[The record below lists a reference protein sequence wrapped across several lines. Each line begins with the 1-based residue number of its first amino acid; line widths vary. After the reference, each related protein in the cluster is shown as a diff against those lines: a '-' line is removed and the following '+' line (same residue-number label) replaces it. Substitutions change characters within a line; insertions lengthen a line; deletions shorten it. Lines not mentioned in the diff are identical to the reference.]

1 MKFKKSILK
10 IVAFLLILLMVLIR
24 WNSIFKFK
32 WGDGVYQVE
41 KFYELPKDSVDLL
54 FVGSSHAIVNFNVGK
69 LYDDY
74 GITSFVFGGA
84 MQPMWNS
91 YYALKEALKT
101 QKPKLIVLE
110 GYSVCFTGNYAI
122 DQYLIKNYNGYK
134 PSKNKMDILKVSAPE
149 EKQKE
154 IFLEYPAYHTR
165 YTNLDRGDFLKN
177 VGDIY
182 YDDWKGEAYP
192 DVTARLA
199 HMDISTVSEIQKLP
213 PKIEEYY
220 RKTIELAKE
229 KDIDI
234 IVFVAPY
241 AGVNVD
247 DAMRYNAAE
256 MIARE
261 YEVPFINCNLKLDE
275 IGIDYQTD
283 GMDYSHLNYKGSEK
297 VTKYLGDHVLNDYN
311 LPDHRGDDR
320 YATWQRHADY
330 VREYLYN
337 LRLIDTN
344 DADALIDKLN
354 SENHVLYVCVDG
366 KIARNDSQIKRYLDK
381 LGIAGDIR
389 NGIWCI
395 DGGDVKWGME
405 GDMGEYYTSM
415 GSHDFYILRADVG
428 AGEVYNIIMVDKDE
442 YFPKAVNGI
451 NVLVYDKYADYVVDH
466 FGITVD
472 NDYLVIREAKE

>member
-1 MKFKKSILK
+1 MLTSDKFC
-10 IVAFLLILLMVLIR
+10 F
-24 WNSIFKFK
+24 
-32 WGDGVYQVE
+32 
-41 KFYELPKDSVDLL
+41 
-54 FVGSSHAIVNFNVGK
+54 SSA
-69 LYDDY
+69 
-74 GITSFVFGGA
+74 
-84 MQPMWNS
+84 
-91 YYALKEALKT
+91 
-101 QKPKLIVLE
+101 
-110 GYSVCFTGNYAI
+110 
-122 DQYLIKNYNGYK
+122 
-134 PSKNKMDILKVSAPE
+134 
-149 EKQKE
+149 
-154 IFLEYPAYHTR
+154 
-165 YTNLDRGDFLKN
+165 
-177 VGDIY
+177 
-182 YDDWKGEAYP
+182 
-192 DVTARLA
+192 
-199 HMDISTVSEIQKLP
+199 
-213 PKIEEYY
+213 
-220 RKTIELAKE
+220 
-229 KDIDI
+229 
-234 IVFVAPY
+234 
-241 AGVNVD
+241 
-247 DAMRYNAAE
+247 
-256 MIARE
+256 
-261 YEVPFINCNLKLDE
+261 
-275 IGIDYQTD
+275 D

-297 VTKYLGDHVLNDYN
+297 VTKYLGDYVLNDYN

-366 KIARNDSQIKRYLDK
+366 KIDRNDSQIKRYLDK

-415 GSHDFYILRADVG
+415 GSHDFYILRADIG